1 VFCVLQSRFLVSP
14 RDAAAH
20 YALGLTLTRLKQP
33 GPALAEFRRAAEL
46 APEDAR
52 YQYVYGVAPHSA
64 SQGDEAMTVLK
75 EALKRHPGNRDILLA
90 LLSFSRNA
98 GDVVAALAYAEQLA
112 VIAPDDQSLAGVV
125 QELRRQITKPSA
137 Q

>member
-1 VFCVLQSRFLVSP
+1 
-14 RDAAAH
+14 
-20 YALGLTLTRLKQP
+20 
-33 GPALAEFRRAAEL
+33 
-46 APEDAR
+46 
-52 YQYVYGVAPHSA
+52 
-64 SQGDEAMTVLK
+64 MTVLK

>member
-1 VFCVLQSRFLVSP
+1 
-14 RDAAAH
+14 
-20 YALGLTLTRLKQP
+20 
-33 GPALAEFRRAAEL
+33 
-46 APEDAR
+46 
-52 YQYVYGVAPHSA
+52 
-64 SQGDEAMTVLK
+64 MTVLK

-112 VIAPDDQSLAGVV
+112 VTAPDDQSLAGVV